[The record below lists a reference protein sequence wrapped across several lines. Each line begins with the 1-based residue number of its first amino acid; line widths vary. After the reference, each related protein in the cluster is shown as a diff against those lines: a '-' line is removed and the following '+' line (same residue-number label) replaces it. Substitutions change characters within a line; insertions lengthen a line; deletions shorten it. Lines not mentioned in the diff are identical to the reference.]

1 MKGTVMAEQST
12 ITIQYQTVEQVYNR
26 AKQLVGMKFSD
37 VLDLEI
43 YPDGVVREYNSRN
56 YKGGMGNLLE
66 ERFFGYR
73 ANSDREPDFAEAGV
87 ELKATC
93 IDTRKNGK
101 EVAGER
107 LVLTMI
113 PYDEEAPESIYDS
126 HLWHKCQKLL
136 LVWYKRDR
144 SCDKYDQE
152 IAYVH
157 IFEPPEDDLRVIE
170 SDYDIITGLIREGRA
185 NELSESLTTYLGAC
199 TKGATAAKS
208 MRDQALYAPGK
219 MARARAFSFK
229 RPYMDYVLHHY
240 VMGEPEAERVIKD
253 PKVLK
258 RQSLLQYVTR
268 IINGHVGKSD
278 RELCEQLD
286 IEYTGNKAQWT
297 TIAYRLLGIRGNQAA
312 EFEKAG
318 IRVRTLRV
326 EASGERIQENFPLQ
340 NIDFK
345 KLAAE
350 TSWEDSELRELLVD
364 MRYLFVVF
372 QKADDCL
379 VLRGCKAWSMPEA
392 DLDGP
397 VHDCWSGLID
407 VLNSGV
413 SLTRKTQRTGKV
425 VVQNNLPKV
434 KDNPIAHVRPRADL
448 AAYRFSDGTEI
459 GDVLHDAEELPD
471 GQWMTRQCFWLKQT
485 YVFSQISDLIRS

>member
-1 MKGTVMAEQST
+1 MPGTST
-12 ITIQYQTVEQVYNR
+12 VSIQYQTVEQVYDR
-26 AKQLVGMKFSD
+26 AKQLVGMTFSE

-43 YPDGVVREYNSRN
+43 YPDGVVREYNSRA

-73 ANSDREPDFAEAGV
+73 ANSDREPDFAQAGL

-93 IDTRKNGK
+93 IDTLKSGK

-113 PYDEEAPESIYDS
+113 PYDEDVPESIYDS
-126 HLWHKCQKLL
+126 HLWHKCRKLL

-170 SDYDIITGLIREGRA
+170 SDYGVIAGLVRDGRA
-185 NELSESLTTYLGAC
+185 DELSESLTSYLGAC

-208 MRDQALYAPGK
+208 MRDQARYAPDK
-219 MARARAFSFK
+219 TARARAFSFK

-240 VMGEPEAERVIKD
+240 VMGEPEAEHVIKD
-253 PKVLK
+253 PKILK
-258 RQSLLQYVTR
+258 RQTLLQYVTR
-268 IINGHVGKSD
+268 IINSHVGETD
-278 RELCEQLD
+278 RELCAQLD
-286 IEYTGNKAQWT
+286 IDYTGNKAQWT
-297 TIAYRLLGIRGNQAA
+297 TIAYRLLGVRGNQAA

-318 IRVRTLRV
+318 IRVRTMRPEADGKGLV
-326 EASGERIQENFPLQ
+326 ESAPLMD
-340 NIDFK
+340 IDFK
-345 KLAAE
+345 KLVAE
-350 TSWEDSELRELLVD
+350 TDWEGAELHELLSD

-372 QKADDCL
+372 QKDGEQSI
-379 VLRGCKAWSMPEA
+379 LRGCKPWSIPVR

-397 VHDCWSGLID
+397 VQECWRRTVNAVRD
-407 VLNSGV
+407 GV
-413 SLTRKTQRTGKV
+413 ELAKKESASGKV
-425 VVQNNLPKV
+425 SFYNNLPKISDKLV
-434 KDNPIAHVRPRADL
+434 AHVRPRAAK
-448 AAYRFSDGTEI
+448 AAYRLEDGTEY
-459 GDVLHDAEELPD
+459 GDVLRDAEELPD
-471 GQWMTRQCFWLKQT
+471 GRWMTRQAFWLNNAYLLEQ
-485 YVFSQISDLIRS
+485 VSDLL